1 MRAKAI
7 YDVIL
12 VSAFGRLEPLG
23 IELAQRG
30 MEVALLD
37 VTKHFQS
44 LDWRDINGP
53 FPMVTPSPAFPSHL
67 DWLVARSS
75 AELARGFSLWLRS
88 GPLELRGPLGTF
100 YSDKNIEVGLLKD
113 YLARRLQ
120 SPKPS
125 AVFQKLYKDL
135 TFQENWLIH
144 LSHALTQNRMTL
156 HCRSALGGQAF
167 PLNQSVQ
174 LLRLNKESLGDL
186 RGASINAGVDYFEQD
201 GIQRLQTAGK
211 RIEALELNASL
222 SLKAH
227 FFVWGLNQEESFHF
241 DSGLFTQ
248 MFNKSKPVLSDWVWR
263 RLELKTEQDLFQAMP
278 ECFLMIQNP
287 DWSWTNE
294 NFVLF
299 KKDSPGNWDLW
310 IRTPRDHF
318 DGRGLSE
325 KIEEELRLRLGEFD
339 GDIDVPPSGDL
350 FSFSIY
356 EEQSLSS
363 LPKMVHKNILF
374 EGDERE
380 RRLDLASRFEKQV
393 GLLSELEAW
402 KQKLEKQMQKKG
414 GVIDSTI
421 HSP

>member
-7 YDVIL
+7 YDVVL
-12 VSAFGRLEPLG
+12 VSAFGRLESLG

-37 VTKHFQS
+37 LTKHFQS

-53 FPMVTPSPAFPSHL
+53 FPMVSPSPALPSHL

-75 AELARGFSLWLRS
+75 TELTRGFSLWLRN

-125 AVFQKLYKDL
+125 GVFQKHYKDL
-135 TFQENWLIH
+135 SFQENWLIH
-144 LSHALTQNRMTL
+144 LSHALTQNQMTL
-156 HCRSALGGQAF
+156 HCRSAFSGQAF

-174 LLRLNKESLGDL
+174 LLRLSKESLGDL
-186 RGASINAGVDYFEQD
+186 RGAAINAGVDYFEQD
-201 GIQRLQTAGK
+201 EIQALETIGK
-211 RIEALELNASL
+211 RIEGFRLDESL
-222 SLKAH
+222 ALKAH
-227 FFVWGLNQEESFHF
+227 FFVWGLNQEESYGF
-241 DSGLFTQ
+241 DSTLFAQ

-263 RLELKTEQDLFQAMP
+263 RLELETNQDLLQAMP
-278 ECFLMIQNP
+278 ESFLMIQNP

-299 KKDSPGNWDLW
+299 KKDSPGHWDLW

-318 DGRGLSE
+318 DGTALGR
-325 KIEEELRLRLGEFD
+325 KIEEELSSRLGEFK
-339 GDIDVPPSGDL
+339 GAIAVPPSSDL

-356 EEQSLSS
+356 ENQSLSS
-363 LPKMVHKNILF
+363 LPRLIHKNILF
-374 EGDERE
+374 EGDETG

-393 GLLSELEAW
+393 NLLSELEVW
-402 KQKLEKQMQKKG
+402 KQKLEKQMQKTG